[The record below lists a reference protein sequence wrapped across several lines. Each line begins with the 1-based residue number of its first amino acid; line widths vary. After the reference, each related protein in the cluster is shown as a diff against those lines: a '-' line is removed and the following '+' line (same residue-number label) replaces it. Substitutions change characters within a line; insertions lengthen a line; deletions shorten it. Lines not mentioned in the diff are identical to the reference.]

1 MHGHNPRRESDIE
14 SSLINGP
21 IVGSVNGL
29 NGSLNGGLHSR
40 STAAAPGSTA
50 GGLGDMFASSVHH
63 YAGGLA
69 NQPMSAALADTY
81 RYSEYGSG
89 FNT

>member
-14 SSLINGP
+14 SSIMSGS

-29 NGSLNGGLHSR
+29 NGGLNGGLHSR
-40 STAAAPGSTA
+40 TAAAPGPTS
-50 GGLGDMFASSVHH
+50 GGIGDMFASSMHH

-81 RYSEYGSG
+81 RYSEYE
-89 FNT
+89 T